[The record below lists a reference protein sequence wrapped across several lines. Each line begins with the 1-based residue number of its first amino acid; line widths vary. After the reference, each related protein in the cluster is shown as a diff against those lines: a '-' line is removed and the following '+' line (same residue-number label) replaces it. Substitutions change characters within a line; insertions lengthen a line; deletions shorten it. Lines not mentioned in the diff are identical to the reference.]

1 MTIGIGIG
9 GWVYEDWRGVF
20 YPEGLSQKK
29 ELAYAASK
37 LTSIEINGTYYG
49 SQKPET
55 YRKWRDETPEGFVF
69 TLKGSRF
76 ATNRKDLSQS
86 KDSVEKFLTSGISEL
101 GPRLGPINWQFMA
114 TKKFDAEDFTRFF
127 NLLPKS
133 VDGVDLRHAVEVR
146 HESFQCAEFV
156 ELARQHNVGIITS
169 ADGEYPQIADLTSD
183 FAYIRA
189 MGTTAE
195 HEKGYSDADLDAWAM
210 RIKTLSKGSV
220 PNDLQTFGSEAKT
233 AIKDVFFYVIS
244 GHKVLN
250 PLAAMALIEKLK

>member
-9 GWVYEDWRGVF
+9 GWVFEDWRGLF

-55 YRKWRDETPEGFVF
+55 YRKWRDETPEGFIF

-86 KDSVEKFLTSGISEL
+86 KDSVEKFLTSGLSEL

-114 TKKFDAEDFTRFF
+114 TKKFDVEDFTNFF

-133 VDGVDLRHAVEVR
+133 VDGVALRHAVEVR
-146 HESFQCAEFV
+146 HESFQCSEFV
-156 ELARQHNVGIITS
+156 ELARKHNIGIITS
-169 ADGEYPQIADLTSD
+169 ADGEFPQIADLTSD
-183 FAYIRA
+183 FAYLRV

-195 HEKGYSDADLDAWAM
+195 QERGYSDADLDAWGI
-210 RIKTLSKGSV
+210 RIKTLLNGSV
-220 PNDLQTFGSEAKT
+220 PNDLQTFASGARSV
-233 AIKDVFFYVIS
+233 IKDVFFYIVS
-244 GHKVLN
+244 GHKALN
-250 PLAAMALIEKLK
+250 PLAAMTLIEKLK